1 MIMTSARSLLVT
13 GDVQIDHCI
22 YEGDRAQSYTRAS
35 RGTQSFAERGGA
47 YVIYQILTGLNETI
61 RRENQGNLKIDA
73 VDFGLSPSIFARL
86 NKNMH
91 RWGIWRSFNK
101 WPGNSPPAGTQ
112 TRVWRLDETLGYGQ
126 DSRHAFSYTKYRSE
140 QLNLPSRILVINDN
154 GLGYRRR
161 IAEASWPPVLREPRT
176 DGPQW
181 IFLKMSKPLAQGDLW
196 DCLIS
201 THAEKLITLV
211 SIQDLRRESVHISKG
226 ISWEQTILD
235 LVNELCFNVALERLM
250 KSRLLVISIGSAGAL
265 VVENLPA
272 RQMTLFYDPAMMEG
286 EFENQV
292 PGRGLGYMSCIASGL
307 ASGLMRFE
315 DRNAVLNGIQAGLS
329 ASRTVHIEGHGE
341 ITRQNNKPG
350 FPYQAVISDILT
362 PRFRYSQINMPI
374 PSIPEEYSRQKN
386 WTILGETLKA
396 QQRSMKPLYGLG
408 IRVALTGEN
417 ALQHIPF
424 ERFGALFTVDR
435 DEIEALRGIR
445 RLVTDYEEK
454 KIAGKP
460 LSIAVFG
467 PPGAGKSFGVKQIA
481 IGVLGNDVPFLE
493 FNLSQFPEDPLSLIG
508 ALHQVRDK
516 VLEGKTPVVFW
527 DEFDSKEYFWL
538 QYLLAPMQDGKFQ
551 EGQITHPIGKC
562 IFVFAGGTSY
572 DAEHFGPPDPSKET
586 DGNDKLTESQ
596 KADRIRAYHE
606 FKLRKGPDF
615 ISRLNGTLNVLG
627 PNPRPVYNRMT
638 GTWEP
643 SSQDVCFPL
652 RRAMM
657 LRSRSMFNCG
667 KNKRLQIDPSVLSAF
682 IEIDA
687 YIHGSRSLQKI
698 VDQMKHPKQDMI
710 YKSDFPPAQL
720 ISTHVDTVRFMKI
733 MNRELPF
740 RLKSSDLAPT
750 VHSHYR
756 QLGREQGWL
765 KQELDK
771 NFEDLAESYKEDN
784 RAAARRIP
792 EILALIGLYV
802 VPQDFNEPGYSDEP
816 HVQEIIENC
825 LELLAEEEHNG
836 WMKQKLINGWTFGK
850 RDESKKQH
858 DCLTAYDA
866 LNEAEKQKDRDSV
879 KHFTKIIQEAGFK
892 VVSYS

>member
-1 MIMTSARSLLVT
+1 MTMTSARSLLVT

-22 YEGDRAQSYTRAS
+22 YEGDRTQSYTRAN

-47 YVIYQILTGLNETI
+47 YLIYQILSGFNETI
-61 RRENQGNLKIDA
+61 RRENLGNLKTDS
-73 VDFGLSPSIFARL
+73 VDFGLNPSIFAGL
-86 NKNMH
+86 GKDMH
-91 RWGIWRSFNK
+91 RWGIWRIVNK
-101 WPGNSPPAGTQ
+101 WSENSSQTGSQ

-126 DSRHAFSYTKYRSE
+126 DSRHAFSYAKYRSDL
-140 QLNLPSRILVINDN
+140 LNQPSRILVINDN
-154 GLGYRRR
+154 GLGYRHRL
-161 IAEASWPPVLREPRT
+161 AEASWPALLREPRK
-176 DGPQW
+176 DSPEW
-181 IFLKMSKPLAQGDLW
+181 IFVKMSKPLAQGDLW

-201 THAEKLITLV
+201 KHAEKLITLV

-226 ISWEQTILD
+226 ISWEQTVLD

-250 KSRLLVISIGSAGAL
+250 KSRFLVVSIGSAGAL

-272 RQMTLFYDPAMMEG
+272 TQMTLFYDPAMMEG
-286 EFENQV
+286 EFEKQV
-292 PGRGLGYMSCIASGL
+292 PGRGLGYMSCIASGI
-307 ASGLMRFE
+307 ASGLIRFE
-315 DRNAVLNGIQAGLS
+315 GRAAILCGIQAGLS

-341 ITRQNNKPG
+341 ITQQNKKPG
-350 FPYQAVISDILT
+350 FPYKAVISDILK
-362 PRFRYSQINMPI
+362 PRFQYSQISMPI
-374 PSIPEEYSRQKN
+374 PSVPEEYTRQKS
-386 WTILGETLKA
+386 WTILGETLKE
-396 QQRSMKPLYGLG
+396 QRRSMKPLYGLG
-408 IRVALTGEN
+408 IRVALIGEN

-435 DEIEALRGIR
+435 EEIEALRGIR
-445 RLVTDYEEK
+445 RLMTDYEEK
-454 KIAGKP
+454 KIARKP

-481 IGVLGNDVPFLE
+481 KGVLGDDVPFLE

-572 DAEHFGPPDPSKET
+572 DAEHFGPPDPSRET
-586 DGNDKLTESQ
+586 DGNIKLTETQ
-596 KADRIRAYHE
+596 KADRVRAFHE

-615 ISRLNGTLNVLG
+615 KSRLNGTLNVLG
-627 PNPRPVYNRMT
+627 PNPRPVYNQMT
-638 GTWEP
+638 GKWEP
-643 SSQDVCFPL
+643 SKQDVCFPL

-657 LRSRSMFNCG
+657 LRSRNMFNCG

-682 IEIDA
+682 IEIDT
-687 YIHGSRSLQKI
+687 YIHGSRSLEKI
-698 VDQMKHPKQDMI
+698 VDQMKHSKQDTV

-720 ISTHVDTVRFMKI
+720 ISTHVDTERFMKI

-750 VHSHYR
+750 IHRHYR
-756 QLGREQGWL
+756 QLGEEQGWL
-765 KQELDK
+765 KPEMNK
-771 NFEDLAESYKEDN
+771 EFEDLTEAYKEDN

-802 VPQDFNEPGYSDEP
+802 VPETFNEPGYSDES

-825 LELLAEEEHNG
+825 LELLSEEEHNG
-836 WMKQKLINGWTFGK
+836 WMKQKIINGWTFGK

-858 DCLTAYDA
+858 DCLIAYEA
-866 LNEAEKQKDRDSV
+866 LTEKEKQKDRDSV
-879 KHFTKIIQEAGFK
+879 MHFTKIIQEAGFK